1 VAPGSGRIN
10 RPAPTLR
17 PMPNVRALRL
27 LAIALLLAALM
38 SPASAQR
45 AISLQDAV
53 DRVQRETGGKIL
65 SAETVRQ
72 GRASVYRIKVLT
84 REGRVQVV
92 TVPAA
97 GSGRANDRTPPPEPD
112 DDR

>member
-1 VAPGSGRIN
+1 MHKPLA
-10 RPAPTLR
+10 
-17 PMPNVRALRL
+17 L
-27 LAIALLLAALM
+27 LAVLLAALVVA
-38 SPASAQR
+38 PAAAAQR

-53 DRVQRETGGKIL
+53 ERVQRETGGKIL
-65 SAETVRQ
+65 TAETVRQ

-97 GSGRANDRTPPPEPD
+97 GSGRANDRTPPAPPD
-112 DDR
+112 DDEERRD

>member
-1 VAPGSGRIN
+1 MPKSLVLCVALL
-10 RPAPTLR
+10 PA
-17 PMPNVRALRL
+17 L
-27 LAIALLLAALM
+27 LAL
-38 SPASAQR
+38 PASAQR

-53 DRVQRETGGKIL
+53 ERVQRETGGKIL
-65 SAETVRQ
+65 TAETVRQ

-97 GSGRANDRTPPPEPD
+97 GSGRANDRTPPPPAD
-112 DDR
+112 DERTD

>member
-1 VAPGSGRIN
+1 MRLPSR
-10 RPAPTLR
+10 LR
-17 PMPNVRALRL
+17 P
-27 LAIALLLAALM
+27 LLLAVLLAA
-38 SPASAQR
+38 SAPAAAQR

-65 SAETVRQ
+65 SAETVQQ

-97 GSGRANDRTPPPEPD
+97 GSGRANDRTPPPARD

>member
-1 VAPGSGRIN
+1 MRLPPR
-10 RPAPTLR
+10 LR
-17 PMPNVRALRL
+17 P
-27 LAIALLLAALM
+27 LLLAVLLAA
-38 SPASAQR
+38 SAPAAAQR

-65 SAETVRQ
+65 SAETVQQ

-97 GSGRANDRTPPPEPD
+97 GSGRANDRSPPPARD

>member
-1 VAPGSGRIN
+1 MRLPPR
-10 RPAPTLR
+10 LR
-17 PMPNVRALRL
+17 P
-27 LAIALLLAALM
+27 LLLAVLLAA
-38 SPASAQR
+38 SAPAAAQR

-65 SAETVRQ
+65 SAETVQQ

-97 GSGRANDRTPPPEPD
+97 GSGRANDRTPPPARD

>member
-1 VAPGSGRIN
+1 MHLPFR
-10 RPAPTLR
+10 LR
-17 PMPNVRALRL
+17 PIL
-27 LAIALLLAALM
+27 LALLLAA
-38 SPASAQR
+38 PVAPVAAQR

-65 SAETVRQ
+65 SAETVQQ

-97 GSGRANDRTPPPEPD
+97 GSGRANDRTPPPARD

>member
-1 VAPGSGRIN
+1 MSKPL
-10 RPAPTLR
+10 T
-17 PMPNVRALRL
+17 L
-27 LAIALLLAALM
+27 LAILLVVLAGALSAA
-38 SPASAQR
+38 PAAAQR

-97 GSGRANDRTPPPEPD
+97 GSGRANDRTPPPPPPD
-112 DDR
+112 DDDGDERRD

>member
-1 VAPGSGRIN
+1 
-10 RPAPTLR
+10 
-17 PMPNVRALRL
+17 MPKSLIP
-27 LAIALLLAALM
+27 LAVLLLALAAA
-38 SPASAQR
+38 PAVAQR

-53 DRVQRETGGKIL
+53 ERVQRETGGKIL
-65 SAETVRQ
+65 TAETVRQ

-97 GSGRANDRTPPPEPD
+97 GSGRANDRTPPPPTD
-112 DDR
+112 DD

>member
-1 VAPGSGRIN
+1 MPIPRAARFAP
-10 RPAPTLR
+10 
-17 PMPNVRALRL
+17 
-27 LAIALLLAALM
+27 IALLLAVLAL
-38 SPASAQR
+38 PVAAQR

-65 SAETVRQ
+65 SAETVQQ

-97 GSGRANDRTPPPEPD
+97 GSGRANDPTPPPPPD
-112 DDR
+112 DNR